1 MSKKTCIS
9 MCPKEDTAYLETHVA
24 SKFVEDNLVMILNA
38 TILIIHLLIQVEKIR
53 IMIDGLHIGSP

>member
-38 TILIIHLLIQVEKIR
+38 TILIIHLRNPGRKN
-53 IMIDGLHIGSP
+53 

>member
-1 MSKKTCIS
+1 

-38 TILIIHLLIQVEKIR
+38 TILIIHLCNPGR